1 MSKLPSKFNETLVL
15 LAEKLEG
22 KQYAI
27 RGTASLVLQG
37 LDFNVADIDV
47 VCDEETA
54 KFVSDEVKYIESDK
68 FKSFF
73 GKFIVNGIDVEVMGN
88 WQIKN
93 SKGEWSR
100 VFDGSERT
108 SVEVGG
114 REIFVTTLESELAMF
129 LFIERWNSYHKL
141 KKLIEL
147 RDANQLELFNPA

>member
-1 MSKLPSKFNETLVL
+1 MGKLPSKFNETLVL

-54 KFVSDEVKYIESDK
+54 KFVSDEVKHIESHK

-114 REIFVTTLESELAMF
+114 REIFVTTLESELSMF
-129 LFIERWNSYHKL
+129 LFMERWNAYHKL

>member
-54 KFVSDEVKYIESDK
+54 KFMVDGVKYSESDK

-114 REIFVTTLESELAMF
+114 REIFVTTLESELSMF
-129 LFIERWNSYHKL
+129 LFMERWNAYHKL

>member
-114 REIFVTTLESELAMF
+114 REIFVTTLESELSMF
-129 LFIERWNSYHKL
+129 LFMERWNAYHKL

>member
-114 REIFVTTLESELAMF
+114 REIFVTTLESELSMF
-129 LFIERWNSYHKL
+129 LFMERWNAYHKL

-147 RDANQLELFNPA
+147 RDANQLELFNPG

>member
-1 MSKLPSKFNETLVL
+1 MGKIPDKFRETVIL

-114 REIFVTTLESELAMF
+114 REIFVTTLESELSMF
-129 LFIERWNSYHKL
+129 LFMERWNAYHKL

>member
-1 MSKLPSKFNETLVL
+1 VSKLPSKFNETLVL

-114 REIFVTTLESELAMF
+114 REIFVTTLESELSMF
-129 LFIERWNSYHKL
+129 LFMERWNAYHKL